1 MGRHLLDH
9 LPRLLFVALF
19 VRPMMLI
26 AVGLSVRNRG
36 GLPTE
41 GPAIIAANHNSHA
54 DTLALMALF
63 PLKHLHLVR
72 AVAAEDHF
80 RQGTLIGWVARN
92 LLGILPISR
101 SGAKKGADPLVPVIE
116 ALDEGAILIIYPEGS
131 RGEPEQLQK
140 FKRGIAHLRQRRP
153 EVPVVPAYLQGF
165 GKVLPRGS
173 WLPVPFFCDVVI
185 GEVLPAAKDRQAM
198 MAGLENAIME
208 LAKQAPDTIWE

>member
-26 AVGLSVRNRG
+26 AVGLSVRNRA
-36 GLPTE
+36 GLPAD
-41 GPAIIAANHNSHA
+41 GPAVLAANHNSHA

-63 PLKHLHLVR
+63 PLRHLHRVR

-80 RQGTLIGWVARN
+80 RDGTLIGWVARN

-101 SGAKKGADPLVPVIE
+101 TGARRGSDPLAPVID

-131 RGEPEQLQK
+131 RGEPEQLQS

-153 EVPVVPAYLQGF
+153 DVPVIPVYLRGF

-173 WLPVPFFCDVVI
+173 WVPVPFSCDVVI
-185 GEVLPAAKDRQAM
+185 GDTLPAAGDRQAI
-198 MAGLENAIME
+198 MAGLEGAIVA
-208 LAKQAPDTIWE
+208 LADQVPGTIWE